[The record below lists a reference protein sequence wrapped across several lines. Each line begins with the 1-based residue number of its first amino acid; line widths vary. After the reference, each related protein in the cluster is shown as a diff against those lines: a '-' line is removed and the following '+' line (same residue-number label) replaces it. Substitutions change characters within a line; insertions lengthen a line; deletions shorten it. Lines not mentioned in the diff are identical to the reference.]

1 MKTLPLSAL
10 PIALTLTLA
19 ACGPADVKTAASARE
34 DYGPPPARRG
44 LDQVQIA
51 AENGFVVAREK
62 APPDAG
68 NAVPRATAR
77 YHLGGV
83 DCGSCAPTVALA
95 LGQLAGVR
103 EARVS
108 QTVPEATVEFDPA
121 RLNARQVLGAIARTG
136 LHPKQEQP

>member
-1 MKTLPLSAL
+1 MKKLPLSAL
-10 PIALTLTLA
+10 SFALALTLA
-19 ACGPADVKTAASARE
+19 ACGPADVKTTTVARE

-62 APPDAG
+62 PAPGAGDAL
-68 NAVPRATAR
+68 PRATAR

-83 DCGSCAPTVALA
+83 DCGSCAPTLALE

-103 EARVS
+103 EVRVS

-121 RLNARQVLGAIARTG
+121 RLTARQVLGAIAHTG

>member
-62 APPDAG
+62 SPPGGAG
-68 NAVPRATAR
+68 ARATAR
-77 YHLGGV
+77 FHLGGV

-136 LHPKQEQP
+136 LHPRQEQQP

>member
-1 MKTLPLSAL
+1 MKILSLSTLSV
-10 PIALTLTLA
+10 ALTLALA
-19 ACGPADVKTAASARE
+19 ACGPADVKTITAPRD

-44 LDQVQIA
+44 LDKVQIA
-51 AENGFVVAREK
+51 AENGFVVARERP
-62 APPDAG
+62 APSVGA
-68 NAVPRATAR
+68 AWATAR
-77 YHLGGV
+77 FHLGGV

-121 RLNARQVLGAIARTG
+121 RLTARQVLGAIARTG